1 MIFLICRKGKV
12 TCICAMVMRPWS
24 ELRPAILDTAS
35 FHLGPPRLTGCEG
48 RAIVVDP
55 DIYAVGDIR
64 ELLYL
69 DMRGKA
75 IMCQHK

>member
-1 MIFLICRKGKV
+1 
-12 TCICAMVMRPWS
+12 
-24 ELRPAILDTAS
+24 
-35 FHLGPPRLTGCEG
+35 LTGCEG